1 MKIPRIIIAGT
12 NSGCGK
18 TTVTTGILAALVKR
32 GLKVQPF
39 KVGPDYIDPMFH
51 TFVTG
56 RHSRNLD
63 SWMLNSDIVSHLFEK
78 NAADSDIAVIEGVM
92 GFYDGFGGYSSEGS
106 TAHVA
111 KITGSPVVLVI
122 NGAGLSLTICAL
134 LQGIADFDREIDL
147 KGVIIN
153 NLKSESHFQLLKEII
168 TEKTGVR
175 VLGYIPAMPETG
187 LSSRHLGLVQSSEI
201 PDLREKVSRVAH
213 QIEKTVDLDMLL
225 GIAGEAGDAVRSSM
239 DFNIVRR
246 NAGPKI
252 AVAMD
257 KAFSFYYR
265 DNLELLEAMGAELAY
280 FSPLKDTGLPGGIEG
295 LYVGGGYPEV
305 FAGELQENGSLK
317 EDIRKSIEM
326 GLPAYAECGGLM
338 YLSESIKNLEG
349 QVFPMVGVLPGK
361 SEMTASLQRFGYVE
375 IETTN
380 DSVVSKKGYR
390 IRAHEF
396 HYSVTAVD
404 WSVPACFKV
413 TRKRRGAEAKSW
425 QCGYRVNR
433 LLAGYPHLHFW
444 SNTGFAERF
453 VNSCIQYGAAAQG

>member
-153 NLKSESHFQLLKEII
+153 NLKSDSHFQLLKEII

-213 QIEKTVDLDMLL
+213 QIEKTVDLDMLM
-225 GIAGEAGDAVRSSM
+225 GIAREAGDAVRSSM
-239 DFNIVRR
+239 DFNIARR

-317 EDIRKSIEM
+317 EDIRKSIET